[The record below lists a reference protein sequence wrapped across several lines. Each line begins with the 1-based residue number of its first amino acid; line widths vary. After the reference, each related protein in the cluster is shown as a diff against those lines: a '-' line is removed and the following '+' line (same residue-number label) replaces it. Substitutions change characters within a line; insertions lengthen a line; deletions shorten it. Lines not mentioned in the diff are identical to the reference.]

1 MLSFGWVVLVCT
13 IASIIAIRIRIPHV
27 PILLILGALIG
38 PHILGL
44 VDLEVMDLFS
54 EIGAVL
60 LLFGI
65 GVQFNVA
72 KLLSK
77 GLRAI
82 IGSLMLM
89 ILTFTFMY
97 EVAFFIGFDGISAV
111 FMAVLFSMSSTAIM
125 IKILEYEGFLKKME
139 VEVLVAMLVV
149 EDLIAI
155 FLLTFFSNLSN
166 GNLAENEIVLSF
178 LLACVVL
185 VFSYLVLGKIVRKLA
200 TVLITGRSTDMMM
213 FISFLLGIGMSIFAS
228 FIGLT
233 PAIGAFLAGSII
245 ASLPNGRIF
254 ERTMRPFSILFSAF
268 FFLSIGMLIE
278 PVELATSTL
287 DILIIV
293 SLFILAIFAF
303 TICIFFLLSTNLKS
317 SIFAGAAML
326 PLGEFS
332 LLIAKAGSGLVQ
344 FNAINLAAS
353 GVVISSIA
361 CAIAL
366 QYNLWIYKTVKK
378 TIPKN
383 ILKAMVGTSLYFR
396 EIIGIFEPGG
406 PLSTLLKREIMILLE
421 HVIRVVSIIILFFF
435 GKQYVHFQFEIFG
448 LSLWTDSILLG
459 LAIASVIPSLFRV
472 LIFIKRALD
481 ILSYGF
487 SRTSIGDG
495 NGVIARN
502 VAISGILFGFYATTP
517 YFVNTLMLPKI
528 FSLGSIG
535 FAILS
540 LLFMWAAISLVSVSL
555 FSGETTQTR
564 LMRKKSRR
572 R

>member
-278 PVELATSTL
+278 PVELETSTL